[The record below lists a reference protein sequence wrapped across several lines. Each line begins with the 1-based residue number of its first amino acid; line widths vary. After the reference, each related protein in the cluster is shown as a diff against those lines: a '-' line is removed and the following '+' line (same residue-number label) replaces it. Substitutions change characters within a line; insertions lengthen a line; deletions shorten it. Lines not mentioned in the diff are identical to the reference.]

1 MTRFTPA
8 AFADLAAWKAADH
21 RAAFAA
27 FRAGASRILTGAVT
41 TGSLGLDAEAYRP
54 AAERAL
60 AAAGTPDLEAAR
72 DFFEHA
78 FVPLRIVPDEAEPA
92 KTEPGFVTGY
102 YEPVADASP
111 VRTERFRFPLYGK
124 PDDLVK
130 IDDVSRPPGMD
141 PYFRF
146 ARRKPCGLLEEYPD
160 RAAIEAGA
168 LAGKGLEIAWLDDPV
183 EAFFVHIQGSARLKF
198 PDGDER
204 RVGYAAKTG
213 HRFTAIGRLL
223 VDAGELTLAEADMDG
238 IRGWLKAH
246 PDRVRPLF
254 DRNRSFIFFDRFP
267 VEDPALGPVGA
278 MKVPLTP
285 LASIAVDREL
295 ATYGVPYHVA
305 APSLDVHGSAF
316 SRLVIAQDTGSAIL
330 GSARADIFVGSGQE
344 AGRIAGRIRN
354 PANFHVLVPKTLARR
369 LLTGAF
375 DTPVRGARVED
386 RVP

>member
-8 AFADLAAWKAADH
+8 AFADLSAWSAADH
-21 RAAFAA
+21 RGAFSA
-27 FRAGASRILTGAVT
+27 FRAGASRVLIGAVT
-41 TGSLGLDAEAYRP
+41 SGSLGLDADAYRP
-54 AAERAL
+54 AAESAL
-60 AAAGTPDLEAAR
+60 AASDAQDSAAAR
-72 DFFEHA
+72 EFFERA
-78 FVPLRIVPDEAEPA
+78 FVPLRIVPDEADS
-92 KTEPGFVTGY
+92 TRTGFVTGY

-111 VRTERFRFPLYGK
+111 VRTERFRFALYAK

-183 EAFFVHIQGSARLKF
+183 EAFFIHIQGSARLRF
-198 PDGDER
+198 PGGEEV

-238 IRGWLKAH
+238 IRAWLKAH
-246 PDRVRPLF
+246 PDRMRALF
-254 DRNRSFIFFDRFP
+254 DQNRSFIFFDRFP
-267 VEDPALGPVGA
+267 VDDPELGPVGA

-305 APSLDVHGSAF
+305 APTLEIQGGSF
-316 SRLVIAQDTGSAIL
+316 SRLMIAQDTGSAIL
-330 GSARADIFVGSGQE
+330 GSARADIFVGSGPE

-354 PANFHVLVPKTLARR
+354 PAAFHVLVPKTLARR
-369 LLTGAF
+369 LLAQ
-375 DTPVRGARVED
+375 TPATALPD
-386 RVP
+386 RLP